1 MSMRTPLGKVRGLGS
16 AKSGTVHFWQQRITA
31 LANVPL
37 MFFLVVVVIATIG
50 ADYAQAKALL
60 GSPFVAIGIL
70 AAVVSGLVHMRLGM
84 QVIIEDYIPN
94 EAMKI
99 GALYLNTFATVLIGI
114 ACVWA
119 VAKLSFGA

>member
-16 AKSGTVHFWQQRITA
+16 AKSGTEHFWQQRITA

-60 GSPFVAIGIL
+60 GSPFVAIGVL